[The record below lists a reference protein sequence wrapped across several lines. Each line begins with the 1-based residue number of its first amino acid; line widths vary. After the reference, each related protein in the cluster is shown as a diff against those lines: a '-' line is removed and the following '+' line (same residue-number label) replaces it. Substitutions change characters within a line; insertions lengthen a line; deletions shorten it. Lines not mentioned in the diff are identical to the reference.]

1 MFFCLCC
8 GGILIICL
16 PLYGIWTHGC
26 MHKPTLHINS
36 WNLVP
41 ACFFLG
47 EGIQH
52 HHQHDLVSDQYWVQ
66 FQGRSFDSLVGL
78 FPMFDTFCIHQMWVY
93 INIFFRMCMGNR
105 LLKVINL
112 IKFHGIEHFL
122 HLYCPLCFYILIQGG
137 PEASGG
143 FGNNILRQYEKHL

>member
-8 GGILIICL
+8 DGILIICL
-16 PLYGIWTHGC
+16 PLCGIWKHGC

-52 HHQHDLVSDQYWVQ
+52 HQHDLVSDQSWVQ
-66 FQGRSFDSLVGL
+66 LQDRSFDSLVGL
-78 FPMFDTFCIHQMWVY
+78 FPMFDTFWIRQMWLLY
-93 INIFFRMCMGNR
+93 IFFRMYMDNR

-122 HLYCPLCFYILIQGG
+122 HLCWPLCFYIFVQGG
-137 PEASGG
+137 PETSDG
-143 FGNNILRQYEKHL
+143 FGNNTLRQFE